1 MTNDVCITAAS
12 LSARSGLDV
21 IGMRAEL
28 VATNVANATTPGYVR
43 RSLTVSETILGNQT
57 AGVQV
62 ISIDRSQNEILT
74 AERRSLSSDFAQAD
88 ILSSRW
94 GSLSQRIGNDIDSS
108 ALFQNLNALQAS
120 IDDAVLSPEST
131 THANTVVQSGNDLVR
146 EFNALSDLITQER
159 WQAER
164 DIQEGVEIVNRS
176 LLQIEQLNKQIAG
189 IDRTSAQSA
198 ALNDERARLVD
209 QVAEYLPIQTSEG
222 QSGTI
227 DILTTEGVF
236 LLAGTVREVEFNQA
250 NVIGPNITLGNGL
263 LSGISVDGTDITP
276 GATSFGAVSSGKFG
290 ALFTLRDSDLPTLE
304 GQLDIMAQDL
314 IDRFSDPAIDP
325 TLTLGDPGLFLDTDP
340 AGGDG
345 VAGRLQ
351 LNALVDPDRGGAVW
365 RLRDGLGAVAPGPPG
380 DNTILTNLSG
390 AFDTVS
396 NINVNGLQGGFAYSD
411 LVAQLGSLSG
421 QQRVQNESVLSSIS
435 LQYQTIQEAEAAET
449 GVDIETEMQDLLI
462 IEQAYAANAR
472 VIQAASQMLTE
483 LMEI

>member
-1 MTNDVCITAAS
+1 
-12 LSARSGLDV
+12 
-21 IGMRAEL
+21 MRADL

-43 RSLTVSETILGNQT
+43 RSLTVGETILGNQT
-57 AGVQV
+57 AGVQALSV
-62 ISIDRSQNEILT
+62 DRSQNTILT
-74 AERRSLSSDFAQAD
+74 AERRNLSSDFAQSN

-94 GSLSQRIGNDIDSS
+94 GFLSQRIGDDIDSS
-108 ALFQNLNALQAS
+108 ALFQNLSSLKSA
-120 IDDAVLSPEST
+120 IDEAVLSPEST
-131 THANTVVQSGNDLVR
+131 THANTVVQSANNLVN
-146 EFNALSDLITQER
+146 EFNALSNLITQER
-159 WQAER
+159 WQAET
-164 DIQEGVEIVNRS
+164 DIQDGVTIVNES
-176 LLQIEQLNKQIAG
+176 LLQVERLNKQISG
-189 IDRTSAQSA
+189 IDRTTGQAA
-198 ALNDERARLVD
+198 ALLDERARIVD
-209 QVAEYLPIQTSEG
+209 RIAEYLPVQTVDG
-222 QSGTI
+222 PSGTV
-227 DILTTEGVF
+227 DILTNEGVY
-236 LLAGTVREVEFNQA
+236 LLAGTARQIDYTPA

-290 ALFTLRDSDLPTLE
+290 ALFTLRDTDLPTLE

-314 IDRFSDPAIDP
+314 IDRFASATVDP
-325 TLTLGDPGLFLDTDP
+325 TLTPGDPGLFLDTDP

-365 RLRDGLGAVAPGPPG
+365 RLRDGLGAVTAGPPG
-380 DNTILTNLSG
+380 NNTILSNLSG

-396 NINVNGLQGGFAYSD
+396 NISVTGLQGGFAYSD
-411 LVAQLGSLSG
+411 LVAQLGSLTG
-421 QQRVQNESVLSSIS
+421 QKRIQNESTLSSIS
-435 LQYQTIQEAEAAET
+435 LQYQTMQEAEARET